1 MNYDEYYKQLY
12 AINLKINRIEAELNQ
27 TELAEI
33 LNVPQSMIAR
43 YESGKVLPEIGTMEK
58 IARALNTRVG
68 SFFNDD
74 FIFNIKKTEL
84 GTKYEMINATYKS
97 DNISL
102 FGFDVPEMVEQL
114 SEENK
119 LIAIMFIKNLLQDQN
134 RDENLKLKLENSK
147 MELEEAKEAQKENKR
162 LKKLQKI
169 HDYKRINNLYDKDE
183 YPYKEEILK
192 YCDEQ
197 GITEAEYYEQHDKEE
212 VDFAKK
218 HGGRAAKFSKD
229 ENGNIVLTEK

>member
-147 MELEEAKEAQKENKR
+147 MELEEAKEAQ
-162 LKKLQKI
+162 
-169 HDYKRINNLYDKDE
+169 
-183 YPYKEEILK
+183 
-192 YCDEQ
+192 
-197 GITEAEYYEQHDKEE
+197 
-212 VDFAKK
+212 
-218 HGGRAAKFSKD
+218 
-229 ENGNIVLTEK
+229 

>member
-84 GTKYEMINATYKS
+84 GTKYEMINATYKN

-119 LIAIMFIKNLLQDQN
+119 LIATMFIKNLLQDQN

-169 HDYKRINNLYDKDE
+169 NDYKRINNLYDKDE

-192 YCDEQ
+192 YCEEQ
-197 GITEAEYYEQHDKEE
+197 GIAEAEYYEQQDKEE

-218 HGGRAAKFSKD
+218 HGGKALKFSKD

>member
-58 IARALNTRVG
+58 ISRALNTRVG

-84 GTKYEMINATYKS
+84 GVKYEMVDATYKS

-114 SEENK
+114 SGENK

-169 HDYKRINNLYDKDE
+169 NDYKRINNLYDEDE
-183 YPYKEEILK
+183 NEYKEEILK

-218 HGGRAAKFSKD
+218 HGGRATKFSKD

>member
-1 MNYDEYYKQLY
+1 
-12 AINLKINRIEAELNQ
+12 
-27 TELAEI
+27 
-33 LNVPQSMIAR
+33 MIAR

-84 GTKYEMINATYKS
+84 GTKYEMINATYKN

-119 LIAIMFIKNLLQDQN
+119 LIATMFIKNLLQDQN

-169 HDYKRINNLYDKDE
+169 NDYKRINNLYDKDE

-192 YCDEQ
+192 YCEEQ
-197 GITEAEYYEQHDKEE
+197 GITEAEYYEQQDKEE

-218 HGGRAAKFSKD
+218 HGGKALKFSKD
-229 ENGNIVLTEK
+229 EKGNIALTEK